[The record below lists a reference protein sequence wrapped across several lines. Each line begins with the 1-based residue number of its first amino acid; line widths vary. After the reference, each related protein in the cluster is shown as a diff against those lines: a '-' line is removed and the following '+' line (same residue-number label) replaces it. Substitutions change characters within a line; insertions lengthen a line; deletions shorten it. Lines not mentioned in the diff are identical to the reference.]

1 MPKVDNRLYIYGD
14 YVFLADNSDE
24 SVQNAKKFMQDKAVQ
39 FLKDRGILR
48 IIVNRDAFNPG
59 FFEDEPNLEPAAA
72 VAWKLD
78 MNPLLKKPDINEQPV
93 PKPLTEFLSW
103 LGTELHESVNAV
115 FQRPGKRTAMELWTD
130 TMDAITAV
138 ISKKIDMNQGR
149 TIR

>member
-1 MPKVDNRLYIYGD
+1 MPKANNALYIYGD
-14 YVFLADNSDE
+14 YIFLADNSDE
-24 SVQNAKKFMQDKAVQ
+24 SVQNAEKFMQDKAVQ

-48 IIVNRDAFNPG
+48 IIVNRDAFNPK

-78 MNPLLKKPDINEQPV
+78 MNPLLKKPDLNEQPV

-103 LGTELHESVNAV
+103 LGTELIGSVNAV
-115 FQRPGKRTAMELWTD
+115 FQCPGKHTATKLYTD
-130 TMDAITAV
+130 TVDAIKDV

-149 TIR
+149 LIR